1 MAYYACL
8 NHENQY
14 LNLPSFCC
22 YVLVWPFSVIP
33 HFERVQEHHDTGRLA
48 SRAYI
53 VVRPAD
59 KIESRN
65 KRMILCLLTL
75 EKLKSIACY
84 QDIATD
90 RTLRA

>member
-1 MAYYACL
+1 MAYACL
-8 NHENQY
+8 NHGNPY

-22 YVLVWPFSVIP
+22 YVWPFSVIR
-33 HFERVQEHHDTGRLA
+33 HFERVHERHDTGRLA
-48 SRAYI
+48 CRAYI

-59 KIESRN
+59 KTESRN
-65 KRMILCLLTL
+65 KRMMLCLLTL